1 MLAGGGHSLQS
12 EVSAPNPFCFG
23 NWTLREAL
31 KLQFS
36 LTSFCKHLMVMESSG
51 DEYEPFQV
59 TEEDQLAE
67 RFPRRRRRRQTRE
80 DRIYGMWAQHDSDDE
95 DGRWGEREGVCVE
108 RRRSGTL

>member
-1 MLAGGGHSLQS
+1 
-12 EVSAPNPFCFG
+12 
-23 NWTLREAL
+23 
-31 KLQFS
+31 
-36 LTSFCKHLMVMESSG
+36 MVMESSG

-108 RRRSGTL
+108 RRQRGTL